1 MFQFPLDKYPGVEL
15 LDCVIAPGGSDGK
28 ETASNAGDLDSISG
42 LGNALEE
49 GMATHSSSLA

>member
-28 ETASNAGDLDSISG
+28 EIASNAGDLDSIPE
-42 LGNALEE
+42 LGRSPGGGN
-49 GMATHSSSLA
+49 GSPF